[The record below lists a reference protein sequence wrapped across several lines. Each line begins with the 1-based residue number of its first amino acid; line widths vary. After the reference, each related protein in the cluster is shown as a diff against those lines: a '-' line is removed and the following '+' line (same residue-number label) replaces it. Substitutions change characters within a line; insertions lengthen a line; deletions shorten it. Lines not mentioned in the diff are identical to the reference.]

1 MNFNFF
7 SWIRSGVRQSV
18 LLGVSDAVQQIG
30 VPPNSEEV
38 SKGLLEVFRGGES
51 PQLGHEAAKRS
62 PRRKLG
68 RSLKQIRAEGDK
80 AE

>member
-7 SWIRSGVRQSV
+7 TWIRTGVRQSV
-18 LLGVSDAVQQIG
+18 LLGVSDAVQEIG

-38 SKGLLEVFRGGES
+38 SKGLIEVFRGRDT
-51 PQLGHEAAKRS
+51 PQVSRDAPKRS

-68 RSLKQIRAEGDK
+68 RSLKQIQAESSK